1 MKRKNKRYAEEYK
14 EMAAQEWQKVA
25 EGWHKRIY
33 VISNWSS
40 LVTVQ
45 MLDLAGV
52 ARGSRV
58 LDIAA
63 GDGDQ
68 SITAAQR
75 VGSEG
80 YVLATDISS
89 NLLSFAAESAKEAGL
104 NNLETRVMDAEN
116 LELEDASFDAVIS
129 RFGLMFLPNINK
141 GMSEINRVLKP
152 GSRAAAIVLTTADK
166 NLWLSI
172 PATIARKH
180 AQLSPPPPG
189 QPGLF
194 SLGSPRIFED
204 SFQAAGFHDIEI
216 HKASIPLRLSSAS
229 ECATLVHDIAGA
241 IHTILSPLDENQQ
254 REAWDEIEQELQ
266 QLEGPD
272 GFESPS
278 EVLIGAGS
286 K

>member
-1 MKRKNKRYAEEYK
+1 MSASEFEAKYK
-14 EMAAQEWQKVA
+14 ETAVREWQKVA
-25 EGWHKRIY
+25 EGWHRRIK

-40 LVTVQ
+40 SATAQ

-52 ARGSRV
+52 SQGSRV

-68 SITAAQR
+68 SIRAAQR

-89 NLLSFAAESAKEAGL
+89 NLLAFAAESAKKAGL
-104 NNLETRVMDAEN
+104 HNLETRVMDGEN
-116 LELEDASFDAVIS
+116 LELGDGSFDAVIS
-129 RFGLMFLPNINK
+129 RFGLMFLPNVNK
-141 GMSEINRVLKP
+141 GMSEIYRVLKP
-152 GSRAAAIVLTTADK
+152 GGRAAAIVLTTPDK

-172 PATIARKH
+172 PAVVARKH
-180 AQLSPPPPG
+180 AQLPPPEAGHPG
-189 QPGLF
+189 PF
-194 SLGSPRIFED
+194 SLGTIGVFKSA
-204 SFQAAGFHDIEI
+204 FQTAGFRDIEI
-216 HKASIPLRLSSAS
+216 FKVSNPLRLSSAS
-229 ECATLVHDIAGA
+229 ECTRFVRDIAGA
-241 IHTILSPLDENQQ
+241 IHTILSPLDENQ
-254 REAWDEIEQELQ
+254 RRIAWAEIEQELQ
-266 QLEGPD
+266 ELEGPD